1 MGSQGAY
8 KPSLFNPSGQQQY
21 RSSPQLTGGVH
32 ELEASILD
40 LRRILAAARRRAV
53 LMAGVALTVT
63 SGIIAKTLSAV
74 PIYEGKFQLLLE
86 PSSGEDP
93 FKLQGKPGVNSIA
106 APTTSFDYDTQI
118 QILSS
123 PQVMSEIVEQIQ
135 TQYPE
140 ISYHTLREGI
150 ILSRLR
156 ETKLLEIAYQD
167 SDPERI
173 QFVLEKVAL
182 GYIEYS
188 KQQQQASI
196 RQGIQFVSKQQP
208 KIQGQINQ
216 LQLQLQQLQQKY
228 NLINPQLQGQLLTN
242 RVNAIVQHRQATQTQ
257 LRDTIILYG
266 KLKGQLGLSSQQAE
280 AVANLIETPR
290 YQQLLSKLS
299 KVESQ
304 MVLDLAQF
312 KENQSTFEGLR
323 QQQQNLLPL
332 LSQETERVMNAR
344 IQDLSG
350 NPQSGSSSKLRLNLI
365 QQLVET
371 ANQINVLEMRQVAI
385 TKGETLMSEQLKQL
399 AVIADRYTELKQKI
413 EVAKESLNRFE
424 SVRETL
430 ELESGKT
437 SIPWQTIVEPQQP
450 QKPISPNLP
459 DTLLL
464 SAAAGIV
471 AGATAGFLAEKLNRL
486 LNSTDDIKD
495 YTRLPILGTIPFN
508 KELQKCTTVTG
519 VGIIPE
525 PEASAPQIGVG
536 RSGSYQI
543 YPVLEAFRS
552 LQFNLQCLYSEKPI
566 SSIVVSSA
574 EPTDG
579 KSTTAILLAQAAA
592 AMGQKVLL
600 VDANLRFPQIHQKM
614 DLPNLWGLSDVISS
628 EIKVDDVIQRSPLE
642 ENLCVLTAGQI
653 SPDPTRL
660 LNSQKMHNLVQYL
673 KERFELVIFDTP
685 PLLGLADARLLEPNT
700 NGILMVV
707 GLGKANQILF
717 KEALCELRIAH
728 TRVLG
733 IVANGLKGYTT
744 GSYDYYHYYFGNTL
758 EETKVS

>member
-32 ELEASILD
+32 ELEASKLD
-40 LRRILAAARRRAV
+40 LRRILAAARRRAI
-53 LMAGVALTVT
+53 LMAGVALTII
-63 SGIIAKTLSAV
+63 SGIIAKTLSVV

-93 FKLQGKPGVNSIA
+93 FELQGKPGGNSIA

-118 QILSS
+118 QLLSS

-140 ISYHTLREGI
+140 INYHTLREGI
-150 ILSRLR
+150 MVSRLR
-156 ETKLLEIAYQD
+156 ETKILEVAYQD

-173 QFVLEKVAL
+173 EFVLEKVAL

-188 KQQQQASI
+188 QQQQEASI
-196 RQGIQFVSKQQP
+196 RQGIQFVSNQQP

-242 RVNAIVQHRQATQTQ
+242 RVNAIVEHRQATQTQ

-280 AVANLIETPR
+280 AVANLIATPR
-290 YQQLLSKLS
+290 YQQLLSQLS
-299 KVESQ
+299 TVESQ
-304 MVLDLAQF
+304 MVLDLVQF
-312 KENQSTFEGLR
+312 KENQSTFKGLR

-332 LSQETERVMNAR
+332 LSQEAERVMTSR
-344 IQDLSG
+344 IQEFGG
-350 NPQSGSSSKLRLNLI
+350 NRQSGSSSTLRLNLI
-365 QQLVET
+365 QLVET
-371 ANQINVLEMRQVAI
+371 ANQIKVLEMRQAAI
-385 TKGETLMSEQLKQL
+385 TKGESLMSEQLKQL
-399 AVIADRYTELKQKI
+399 AVIAHRYTELKQKI
-413 EVAKESLNRFE
+413 EEATESLNRFE

-430 ELESGKT
+430 ELESAKT

-471 AGATAGFLAEKLNRL
+471 AGATAGFLAEKLHQL
-486 LNSTDDIKD
+486 LNSTDDLKE

-525 PEASAPQIGVG
+525 PEASAPQLGVG
-536 RSGSYQI
+536 SGSYQI
-543 YPVLEAFRS
+543 SPLLEAFRC
-552 LQFNLQCLYSEKPI
+552 LQVNLQCLYSEKPI
-566 SSIVVSSA
+566 SAIVVSSA
-574 EPTDG
+574 EPADG
-579 KSTTAILLAQAAA
+579 KSTTAIFLALAAA

-600 VDANLRFPQIHQKM
+600 VDGNLRFPQIHQKM

-642 ENLCVLTAGQI
+642 ENLSVLTAGQI

-707 GLGKANQILF
+707 GLGKANQVLF
-717 KEALCELRIAH
+717 KEALSELRIAH
-728 TRVLG
+728 STVLG

-744 GSYDYYHYYFGNTL
+744 GAYDYYHHYFGNTF

>member
-8 KPSLFNPSGQQQY
+8 KPSLFNHSGQQQY

-32 ELEASILD
+32 ELEASKLD

-53 LMAGVALTVT
+53 LMAGVALTVA
-63 SGIIAKTLSAV
+63 SGIIAKTLSVV

-86 PSSGEDP
+86 PISGEDP
-93 FKLQGKPGVNSIA
+93 FELQEKPGVNSIA

-118 QILSS
+118 QLLSS

-140 ISYHTLREGI
+140 INYHTLREGI
-150 ILSRLR
+150 MVSRLR
-156 ETKLLEIAYQD
+156 ETKILEVVYQD

-242 RVNAIVQHRQATQTQ
+242 RVNAIVEHRQATQTQ
-257 LRDTIILYG
+257 LRDSIILYG

-290 YQQLLSKLS
+290 YQQLLSQLS
-299 KVESQ
+299 TVESQ

-312 KENQSTFEGLR
+312 KENQSTFKGLR
-323 QQQQNLLPL
+323 QQQQNLLPR
-332 LSQETERVMNAR
+332 LSQEAERVMTSR
-344 IQDLSG
+344 MQGLSG
-350 NPQSGSSSKLRLNLI
+350 NPQSASSSTLRLNLI

-371 ANQINVLEMRQVAI
+371 ANQIKVLEMRQAAI
-385 TKGETLMSEQLKQL
+385 TKGESLMSEQLKQL

-413 EVAKESLNRFE
+413 EVATQSLNRFE

-430 ELESGKT
+430 ELESAKT

-471 AGATAGFLAEKLNRL
+471 AGATAGFLAEKLHQL

-508 KELQKCTTVTG
+508 KELQKSTTVTG

-525 PEASAPQIGVG
+525 PEASAPQLGVE
-536 RSGSYQI
+536 SGSYQI
-543 YPVLEAFRS
+543 SPVLEAFRS
-552 LQFNLQCLYSEKPI
+552 LQVNLQCLYSEKPI
-566 SSIVVSSA
+566 SAIVVSSA
-574 EPTDG
+574 QPADG
-579 KSTTAILLAQAAA
+579 KSTTAIFLALAAA
-592 AMGQKVLL
+592 AMGQKVVL
-600 VDANLRFPQIHQKM
+600 VDANLRFPEIHQKM

-642 ENLCVLTAGQI
+642 ENLSVLTAGQI

-660 LNSQKMHNLVQYL
+660 LNSSKMHNLVQYL

-685 PLLGLADARLLEPNT
+685 PLLGLADARLLEPHT
-700 NGILMVV
+700 DGILMVV
-707 GLGKANQILF
+707 GLGKAKQISF
-717 KEALCELRIAH
+717 KEALSELRIAH
-728 TRVLG
+728 SRVLG

-758 EETKVS
+758 EETKV

>member
-8 KPSLFNPSGQQQY
+8 KPSLSNHSGQQQY
-21 RSSPQLTGGVH
+21 RSSPQLTGGAYD
-32 ELEASILD
+32 LEASKLD

-86 PSSGEDP
+86 PISGENP
-93 FKLQGKPGVNSIA
+93 LELQGKPGVNSIA
-106 APTTSFDYDTQI
+106 APTKSFDYDTQI
-118 QILSS
+118 QVLSS

-140 ISYHTLREGI
+140 INYHTLREGI
-150 ILSRLR
+150 MVSRLR
-156 ETKLLEIAYQD
+156 ETKILEVAYQD

-196 RQGIQFVSKQQP
+196 RQGIQFVSNQQP

-242 RVNAIVQHRQATQTQ
+242 RVNAIVEHRKATQTQ
-257 LRDTIILYG
+257 LRETIILYG

-280 AVANLIETPR
+280 AVAKLIETPR
-290 YQQLLSKLS
+290 YQQLLSQLS
-299 KVESQ
+299 NLESQ

-312 KENQSTFEGLR
+312 KENQSTFDGLR

-332 LSQETERVMNAR
+332 LSQEAERVMTSR
-344 IQDLSG
+344 IQEFGG
-350 NPQSGSSSKLRLNLI
+350 NPQSASSSTLRLNLI

-371 ANQINVLEMRQVAI
+371 ANQIKVLEMRQAAI
-385 TKGETLMSEQLKQL
+385 TKGESLMSEQLKQL
-399 AVIADRYTELKQKI
+399 AVIANRYTELKQKI
-413 EVAKESLNRFE
+413 EVATESLNRFE

-430 ELESGKT
+430 ELESAKT

-464 SAAAGIV
+464 SAVAGIV
-471 AGATAGFLAEKLNRL
+471 AGATAGFLAEKLHHL
-486 LNSTDDIKD
+486 LNSTDDIKE

-508 KELQKCTTVTG
+508 KELQKSNTVTG

-525 PEASAPQIGVG
+525 PEASAPQLGVG
-536 RSGSYQI
+536 SGSYQI
-543 YPVLEAFRS
+543 SPVLEAFRS
-552 LQFNLQCLYSEKPI
+552 LQVNLQCLYSEKPI
-566 SSIVVSSA
+566 SAIVVSSA
-574 EPTDG
+574 EPADG
-579 KSTTAILLAQAAA
+579 KSTTAIFLALAAA

-614 DLPNLWGLSDVISS
+614 DLPNLWGLSDVLSS

-653 SPDPTRL
+653 STDPTRL
-660 LNSQKMHNLVQYL
+660 LNSPKMQNLVQYL

-700 NGILMVV
+700 DGILMVV
-707 GLGKANQILF
+707 GLGKANQVLF
-717 KEALCELRIAH
+717 KEALSELRIAH
-728 TRVLG
+728 STVLG

-744 GSYDYYHYYFGNTL
+744 RAYDYYHYYFGNTL

>member
-32 ELEASILD
+32 ELEASKLD
-40 LRRILAAARRRAV
+40 LRRILAAARRRAI
-53 LMAGVALTVT
+53 LMAGVALTII
-63 SGIIAKTLSAV
+63 SGIIAKTLSVV

-93 FKLQGKPGVNSIA
+93 FELQGKPGGNSIA
-106 APTTSFDYDTQI
+106 APTTSFEYDTQI
-118 QILSS
+118 QLLSS

-140 ISYHTLREGI
+140 INYHTLREGI
-150 ILSRLR
+150 MVSRLG
-156 ETKLLEIAYQD
+156 ETKILEVAYQD

-173 QFVLEKVAL
+173 EFVLEKVAL

-188 KQQQQASI
+188 QQQQEASI
-196 RQGIQFVSKQQP
+196 RQGIQFVSNQQP

-242 RVNAIVQHRQATQTQ
+242 RVNAIVEHRQATQTQ

-280 AVANLIETPR
+280 AVANLIATPR
-290 YQQLLSKLS
+290 YQQLLSQLS
-299 KVESQ
+299 TVESQ
-304 MVLDLAQF
+304 MVLDLVQF
-312 KENQSTFEGLR
+312 KENQSTFKGLR

-332 LSQETERVMNAR
+332 LSQEAERVMTSR
-344 IQDLSG
+344 IQEFGG
-350 NPQSGSSSKLRLNLI
+350 NRQSGSSSTLRLNLI
-365 QQLVET
+365 QLVET
-371 ANQINVLEMRQVAI
+371 ANQIKVLEMRQAAI
-385 TKGETLMSEQLKQL
+385 TKGESLMSEQLKQL
-399 AVIADRYTELKQKI
+399 AVIAHRYTELKQKI
-413 EVAKESLNRFE
+413 EEATESLNRFE

-430 ELESGKT
+430 ELESAKT

-471 AGATAGFLAEKLNRL
+471 AGATAGFLAEKLHQL
-486 LNSTDDIKD
+486 LNSTDDLKE

-525 PEASAPQIGVG
+525 PEASAPQLGVG
-536 RSGSYQI
+536 SGSYQI
-543 YPVLEAFRS
+543 SPLLEAFRC
-552 LQFNLQCLYSEKPI
+552 LQVNLQCLYSEKPI
-566 SSIVVSSA
+566 SAIVVSSA
-574 EPTDG
+574 EPADG
-579 KSTTAILLAQAAA
+579 KSTTAIFLALAAA

-600 VDANLRFPQIHQKM
+600 VDGNLRFPQIHQKM

-642 ENLCVLTAGQI
+642 ENLSVLTAGQI

-707 GLGKANQILF
+707 GLGKANQVLF
-717 KEALCELRIAH
+717 KEALSELRIAH
-728 TRVLG
+728 STVLG

-744 GSYDYYHYYFGNTL
+744 GAYDYYHHYFGNTF

>member
-32 ELEASILD
+32 ELEASKLD
-40 LRRILAAARRRAV
+40 LRRILAAARRRAI
-53 LMAGVALTVT
+53 LMAGVALTII
-63 SGIIAKTLSAV
+63 SGIIAKTLSVV

-93 FKLQGKPGVNSIA
+93 FELQGKPGGNSIA

-118 QILSS
+118 QLLSS

-140 ISYHTLREGI
+140 INYHTLREGI
-150 ILSRLR
+150 MVSRLG
-156 ETKLLEIAYQD
+156 ETKILEVAYQD

-173 QFVLEKVAL
+173 EFVLEKVAL

-188 KQQQQASI
+188 QQQQEASI
-196 RQGIQFVSKQQP
+196 RQGIQFVSNQQP

-242 RVNAIVQHRQATQTQ
+242 RVNAIVEHRQATQTQ

-280 AVANLIETPR
+280 AVANLIATPR
-290 YQQLLSKLS
+290 YQQLLSQLS
-299 KVESQ
+299 TVESQ
-304 MVLDLAQF
+304 MVLDLVQF
-312 KENQSTFEGLR
+312 KENQSTFKGLR

-332 LSQETERVMNAR
+332 LSQEAERVMTSR
-344 IQDLSG
+344 IQEFGG
-350 NPQSGSSSKLRLNLI
+350 NRQSGSSSTLRLNLI
-365 QQLVET
+365 QLVET
-371 ANQINVLEMRQVAI
+371 ANQIKVLEMRQAAI
-385 TKGETLMSEQLKQL
+385 TKGESLMSEQLKQL
-399 AVIADRYTELKQKI
+399 AVIAHRYTELKQKI
-413 EVAKESLNRFE
+413 EEATESLNRFE

-430 ELESGKT
+430 ELESAKT

-471 AGATAGFLAEKLNRL
+471 AGATAGFLAEKLHQL
-486 LNSTDDIKD
+486 LNSTDDLKE

-525 PEASAPQIGVG
+525 PEASAPQLGVG
-536 RSGSYQI
+536 SGSYQI
-543 YPVLEAFRS
+543 SPLLEAFRC
-552 LQFNLQCLYSEKPI
+552 LQVNLQCLYSEKPI
-566 SSIVVSSA
+566 SAIVVSSA
-574 EPTDG
+574 EPADG
-579 KSTTAILLAQAAA
+579 KSTTAIFLALAAA

-600 VDANLRFPQIHQKM
+600 VDGNLRFPQIHQKM

-642 ENLCVLTAGQI
+642 ENLSVLTAGQI

-707 GLGKANQILF
+707 GLGKANQVLF
-717 KEALCELRIAH
+717 KEALSELRIAH
-728 TRVLG
+728 STVLG

-744 GSYDYYHYYFGNTL
+744 GAYDYYHHYFGNTF

>member
-8 KPSLFNPSGQQQY
+8 KPSLSKHSGQQQY
-21 RSSPQLTGGVH
+21 RSSPQLTGGAY
-32 ELEASILD
+32 ELEASKLD

-86 PSSGEDP
+86 PISGEDP
-93 FKLQGKPGVNSIA
+93 LELQAKPGVHSIA
-106 APTTSFDYDTQI
+106 APTKSFDYDTQI
-118 QILSS
+118 QVLSS

-140 ISYHTLREGI
+140 INYHTLREGMMV
-150 ILSRLR
+150 SRLR
-156 ETKLLEIAYQD
+156 ETKILEVAYQD

-196 RQGIQFVSKQQP
+196 KQGIQFVSNQQP

-228 NLINPQLQGQLLTN
+228 NLINPQLQGELLTN
-242 RVNAIVQHRQATQTQ
+242 RVNAIVEHRQATQTQ
-257 LRDTIILYG
+257 LRDMIILYG

-280 AVANLIETPR
+280 AVANLIATPR
-290 YQQLLSKLS
+290 YQQLLNQLS
-299 KVESQ
+299 KVEGQ
-304 MVLDLAQF
+304 MVLDLAEF

-332 LSQETERVMNAR
+332 LSQEAEKVINSR
-344 IQDLSG
+344 IQELSG
-350 NPQSGSSSKLRLNLI
+350 NAQSGSSSTVRLNLI

-371 ANQINVLEMRQVAI
+371 ANQIKVLEMRQVAI
-385 TKGETLMSEQLKQL
+385 AKGESLISEKLKQL

-413 EVAKESLNRFE
+413 EVATESLNRFE

-430 ELESGKT
+430 ELESAKT

-450 QKPISPNLP
+450 EKPISPNLP

-471 AGATAGFLAEKLNRL
+471 AGATAGFLAEKLHHL
-486 LNSTDDIKD
+486 LNSTDDIKE
-495 YTRLPILGTIPFN
+495 YTRFPILATIPFN

-525 PEASAPQIGVG
+525 PEASAPQLGVG
-536 RSGSYQI
+536 SGSYQI
-543 YPVLEAFRS
+543 SPVLEAFRS
-552 LQFNLQCLYSEKPI
+552 LQVNLQCLYSEKPI
-566 SSIVVSSA
+566 SAIVVTSA
-574 EPTDG
+574 EPVDG
-579 KSTTAILLAQAAA
+579 KSTTAIFLALAAA

-642 ENLCVLTAGQI
+642 ENLCVLSAGQI

-660 LNSQKMHNLVQYL
+660 LNSPKMENLVQYL

-700 NGILMVV
+700 DGILMVV
-707 GLGKANQILF
+707 GLGKAKQILF
-717 KEALCELRIAH
+717 KEALSELRIAH
-728 TRVLG
+728 SRVLG

-744 GSYDYYHYYFGNTL
+744 GSYDYYHHYFGNTL
-758 EETKVS
+758 EETKV

>member
-8 KPSLFNPSGQQQY
+8 KPSLSKHSGQQQY
-21 RSSPQLTGGVH
+21 RSSPQLTGGAY
-32 ELEASILD
+32 ELEASKLD

-86 PSSGEDP
+86 PISGEDP
-93 FKLQGKPGVNSIA
+93 LELQAKPGVHSIA
-106 APTTSFDYDTQI
+106 APTKSFDYDTQI
-118 QILSS
+118 QVLSS

-140 ISYHTLREGI
+140 INYHTLREGMMV
-150 ILSRLR
+150 SRLR
-156 ETKLLEIAYQD
+156 ETKILEVAYQD

-196 RQGIQFVSKQQP
+196 KQGIQFVSNQQP

-228 NLINPQLQGQLLTN
+228 NLINPQLQGELLTN
-242 RVNAIVQHRQATQTQ
+242 RVNAIVEHRQATQTQ

-280 AVANLIETPR
+280 AVANLIATPR
-290 YQQLLSKLS
+290 YQQLLNQLS
-299 KVESQ
+299 KVEGQ
-304 MVLDLAQF
+304 MVLDLAEF

-332 LSQETERVMNAR
+332 LSQEAEKVINSR
-344 IQDLSG
+344 IQELSG
-350 NPQSGSSSKLRLNLI
+350 NAPSASSSTVRLNLI

-371 ANQINVLEMRQVAI
+371 ANQIKVLEMRQVAI
-385 TKGETLMSEQLKQL
+385 AKGESLISEKLKQL

-413 EVAKESLNRFE
+413 EVATESLNRFE

-430 ELESGKT
+430 ELESAKT

-450 QKPISPNLP
+450 EKPISPNLP

-471 AGATAGFLAEKLNRL
+471 AGATAGFLAEKLHHL
-486 LNSTDDIKD
+486 LNSTDDIKE
-495 YTRLPILGTIPFN
+495 YTRFPILATIPFN

-525 PEASAPQIGVG
+525 PEASAPQLGVG
-536 RSGSYQI
+536 SGSYQI
-543 YPVLEAFRS
+543 SPVLEAFRS
-552 LQFNLQCLYSEKPI
+552 LQVNLQCLYSEKPI
-566 SSIVVSSA
+566 SAIVVTSA
-574 EPTDG
+574 EPVDG
-579 KSTTAILLAQAAA
+579 KSTTAIFLALAAA

-642 ENLCVLTAGQI
+642 ENLCVLSAGQI

-660 LNSQKMHNLVQYL
+660 LNSPKMENLVQYL

-700 NGILMVV
+700 DGILMVV
-707 GLGKANQILF
+707 GLGKAKQILF
-717 KEALCELRIAH
+717 KEALSELRIAH
-728 TRVLG
+728 SRVLG

-758 EETKVS
+758 EETKV